1 MKHILVLAL
10 IAFTYATTLTEM
22 SDRLSQYG
30 DHPFGK
36 SMVNLVTVNM
46 KTGGSLNELK

>member
-1 MKHILVLAL
+1 MRHILLLVLVAL
-10 IAFTYATTLTEM
+10 TFATSEMTEK
-22 SDRLSQYG
+22 LGQYG

-36 SMVNLVTVNM
+36 SMMSLVTVNM